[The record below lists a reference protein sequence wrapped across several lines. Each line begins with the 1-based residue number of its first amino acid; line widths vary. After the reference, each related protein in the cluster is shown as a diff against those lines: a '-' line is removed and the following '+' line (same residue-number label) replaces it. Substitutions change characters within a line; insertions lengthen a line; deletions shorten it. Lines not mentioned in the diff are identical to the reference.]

1 MGYTIKQKIEICL
14 KAESN
19 PQMTQS
25 DLAVWAMH
33 EYGSAKPPSQTT
45 ISRILSSKNDIIAS
59 KEDDFKLVRRR
70 KQTNPLLR
78 KILTEWITQAT
89 WENIP
94 ITTPIIQSTAH
105 AIWTRLPKS
114 EKSGNGVFNQKW
126 CAHFMK
132 KLNINITGNE
142 ADIKQNFGY
151 KLNKVW
157 MLDEKVELKT
167 YLDNLIRQD
176 DYSPQD
182 IFVIDEFQL
191 FYSLPLDQI
200 FDVSSVDKGLQQSHS
215 SNEYSLTALLGCNID
230 GSEKLLPLI
239 VGKYDKF
246 DVSKSSFTNLQTVS
260 CDNTSHH
267 NLMNKITQM
276 YNISYKANTNK
287 WVTSSMFQN
296 YILSLDH
303 KIHSLTPHRK
313 ILIILD
319 DCSSHRLINI
329 QFQNIKLVYLKN
341 ENCHKNPYN
350 TSYGSVKFDYLPMN
364 FGIIEEFKI
373 LYRIQQYTEM
383 IKLQRNKS
391 LGNRTKQKSM
401 RNSAASPLGLNY
413 DMANTSPALE
423 VLAEQDYHIPMIK
436 VIEWVTKAWSLVSPE
451 RIFQSWKK
459 TRLLPLNPNQE
470 WPNSQ
475 SRYITNEIFQPL
487 NRRLNSFDD
496 TRSYKELEEIMGHL
510 NVVIP
515 WEIEELVG
523 LVNERGKIT
532 LNYASI
538 EEIIG
543 SCLSESI
550 EDDGPS
556 DDEENHDMDLDNAE
570 AESNDNSSTRWSIS
584 ENDLKDAS
592 NIIFNKA
599 IANTT
604 DSGDTMMNVDS
615 ISTTMRNTLGSN
627 DVSMES
633 DQVFNHE
640 ANSIATTNSRSPS
653 FPFESPATSSN
664 NKHKLGPLESWDKK
678 KQASAVLS
686 SSQQPQQNI
695 NQLFD
700 NSFANGT
707 ALSIYQQ
714 QHRQLQSQS
723 QSQAFPS
730 GSQVDYDMQQSILR
744 LINYSSLN
752 SINLSQSTIDDL
764 NYNLKIIQSRLC
776 Q

>member
-1 MGYTIKQKIEICL
+1 
-14 KAESN
+14 
-19 PQMTQS
+19 MTQS
-25 DLAVWAMH
+25 DLATWAMK
-33 EYGSAKPPSQTT
+33 EYGSTKPPSQTT
-45 ISRILSSKNDIIAS
+45 ISRILSSKSDIIAS

-89 WENIP
+89 WESIP
-94 ITTPIIQSTAH
+94 VTTPIIQSTAH
-105 AIWTRLPKS
+105 AIWTRLPK
-114 EKSGNGVFNQKW
+114 EDKTGNGVFNQKW
-126 CAHFMK
+126 CSHFIK
-132 KLNINITGNE
+132 KLNINITGSE
-142 ADIKQNFGY
+142 EDIKNNFGY

-157 MLDEKVELKT
+157 MLDEKVELKN
-167 YLDNLIRQD
+167 YLDNLIQQD
-176 DYSPQD
+176 NYSPQD

-246 DVSKSSFTNLQTVS
+246 DVSKSSFNNFQVASSEHTL
-260 CDNTSHH
+260 HH

-276 YNISYKANTNK
+276 YNISYKSNTNK

-303 KIHSLTPHRK
+303 KIHSLTPERK

-319 DCSSHRLINI
+319 DCSSHRLVNI
-329 QFQNIKLVYLKN
+329 KFQNIKLVYLKN
-341 ENCHKNPYN
+341 ETCHKNPYN

-373 LYRIQQYTEM
+373 FYRIQQYTEM
-383 IKLQRNKS
+383 IKLQRS
-391 LGNRTKQKSM
+391 KSM
-401 RNSAASPLGLNY
+401 GNNNNRKKPNSGTSPLNLNY
-413 DMANTSPALE
+413 EMANTSPALE
-423 VLAEQDYHIPMIK
+423 VLAEQDYHVSMIQ
-436 VIEWVTKAWSLVSPE
+436 VIEWVTRAWSMVSPE
-451 RIFQSWKK
+451 RIYQSWKK
-459 TRLLPLNPNQE
+459 TRLLPLSAGHN
-470 WPNSQ
+470 WPSV
-475 SRYITNEIFQPL
+475 R
-487 NRRLNSFDD
+487 
-496 TRSYKELEEIMGHL
+496 TRSKADEICKYLDKRLVVFDEMKSHRELEDIMGQL

-532 LNYASI
+532 LSYASI

-556 DDEENHDMDLDNAE
+556 DDEDDGNNRDMDLANGETE
-570 AESNDNSSTRWSIS
+570 ANDVVNSRWSINES
-584 ENDLKDAS
+584 DLKDAS

-599 IANTT
+599 IASATNAN
-604 DSGDTMMNVDS
+604 DTMMNMGS
-615 ISTTMRNTLGSN
+615 ISPALKNSFTSTDVLLDSSQGFNQGSN
-627 DVSMES
+627 GVAM
-633 DQVFNHE
+633 
-640 ANSIATTNSRSPS
+640 ATSQSPT
-653 FPFESPATSSN
+653 FPFGSPLMGAN
-664 NKHKLGPLESWDKK
+664 AKHKLGPLENWNKK
-678 KQASAVLS
+678 KPASSILS
-686 SSQQPQQNI
+686 PQRHRWQNNI

-700 NSFANGT
+700 TSLANGP
-707 ALSIYQQ
+707 AAAAAAADIGAYGHSSQ
-714 QHRQLQSQS
+714 QHSQHEESQS
-723 QSQAFPS
+723 QNFSADS
-730 GSQVDYDMQQSILR
+730 HVDNDMLQSISK

-752 SINLSQSTIDDL
+752 TINLSQATIDDL
-764 NYNLKIIQSRLC
+764 NYNLKIIQSRLG
-776 Q
+776 QTE

>member
-19 PQMTQS
+19 PHMTQS
-25 DLAVWAMH
+25 DLAVWAMK
-33 EYGSAKPPSQTT
+33 EYGLTRPPSQTT

-59 KEDDFKLVRRR
+59 KEDEFKLVRRR

-89 WENIP
+89 WEGIP
-94 ITTPIIQSTAH
+94 ITTPIIQLTAH
-105 AIWTRLPKS
+105 AIWTRLPK
-114 EKSGNGVFNQKW
+114 EDKSGNGVFNQKW
-126 CAHFMK
+126 CAHFIK
-132 KLNINITGNE
+132 KLNINITGSE
-142 ADIKQNFGY
+142 EDIKQNFGY

-157 MLDEKVELKT
+157 MLDEKVELKN
-167 YLDNLIRQD
+167 YLSNMIKQDN
-176 DYSPQD
+176 YSPQD

-200 FDVSSVDKGLQQSHS
+200 FDVSSVDKGLQQSHT

-230 GSEKLLPLI
+230 GLEKLLPLI

-246 DVSKSSFTNLQTVS
+246 GVSKSSFANLQAVS
-260 CDNTSHH
+260 SDATSHH
-267 NLMNKITQM
+267 NLMNKITQV

-287 WVTSSMFQN
+287 WITSLMFQN

-319 DCSSHRLINI
+319 DCSSHRLVNI
-329 QFQNIKLVYLKN
+329 KFQHIKLVYLKN
-341 ENCHKNPYN
+341 ETCHKNPYN

-373 LYRIQQYTEM
+373 FYRIQQYTEM
-383 IKLQRNKS
+383 IRLQRKKSMANK
-391 LGNRTKQKSM
+391 TKQ
-401 RNSAASPLGLNY
+401 SASTTSSLGLNY
-413 DMANTSPALE
+413 NMANTSPALE
-423 VLAEQDYHIPMIK
+423 VLAEQDYHIPMIT
-436 VIEWVTKAWSLVSPE
+436 VIEWVTRAWSWVSPE

-459 TRLLPLNPNQE
+459 TRLLPLTPNQS
-470 WPNSQ
+470 WPSFKTRDMADGIFRNLNKSL
-475 SRYITNEIFQPL
+475 RLFNEA
-487 NRRLNSFDD
+487 
-496 TRSYKELEEIMGHL
+496 RSHKELEDIMGHL

-543 SCLSESI
+543 SCLLEAI
-550 EDDGPS
+550 EDDGNS
-556 DDEENHDMDLDNAE
+556 DEDDDNRE
-570 AESNDNSSTRWSIS
+570 IEIDNGESESNDNGSTRWSIS

-592 NIIFNKA
+592 NMIFNKA
-599 IANTT
+599 IANAA
-604 DSGDTMMNVDS
+604 DASDAMMNVDS
-615 ISTTMRNTLGSN
+615 ISATMRSN
-627 DVSMES
+627 FNSDDVLLDSRHAL
-633 DQVFNHE
+633 NHE

-653 FPFESPATSSN
+653 FPFESATMTIN
-664 NKHKLGPLESWDKK
+664 NKHKLDPLESWDRK
-678 KQASAVLS
+678 KQASAGITSQDQQQS
-686 SSQQPQQNI
+686 STI
-695 NQLFD
+695 NLIFD
-700 NSFANGT
+700 NPLANGNS
-707 ALSIYQQ
+707 LNIYEQLNQ
-714 QHRQLQSQS
+714 QHLS

-730 GSQVDYDMQQSILR
+730 GSEVDNDMSQSILK

-752 SINLSQSTIDDL
+752 TINLSQATIDDL
-764 NYNLKIIQSRLC
+764 NYNLKIIQSRLG
-776 Q
+776 QN

>member
-19 PQMTQS
+19 PHMTQS
-25 DLAVWAMH
+25 DLATWAMH
-33 EYGSAKPPSQTT
+33 EYGLAKPPSQTT

-89 WENIP
+89 WESIP
-94 ITTPIIQSTAH
+94 ITTPIIQLTAH
-105 AIWTRLPKS
+105 AIWTRLPK
-114 EKSGNGVFNQKW
+114 EDKTGNGVFNQKW
-126 CAHFMK
+126 CSHFIK
-132 KLNINITGNE
+132 KLNINITGDDE
-142 ADIKQNFGY
+142 DIKQNFGY

-167 YLDNLIRQD
+167 YLDNMIQQEN
-176 DYSPQD
+176 YSPKD

-230 GSEKLLPLI
+230 GLEKLLPLI

-246 DVSKSSFTNLQTVS
+246 DVSKSSFINLQTASSDVS
-260 CDNTSHH
+260 SHH
-267 NLMNKITQM
+267 NLMNKITQL
-276 YNISYKANTNK
+276 YNISYKSNTNK
-287 WVTSSMFQN
+287 WVTSLMFQN

-319 DCSSHRLINI
+319 DCSSHRLVNI
-329 QFQNIKLVYLKN
+329 RFQNIKLVYLKN
-341 ENCHKNPYN
+341 ETCHKNPYN

-373 LYRIQQYTEM
+373 FYRIQQYTEM

-391 LGNRTKQKSM
+391 GNRARQKPST
-401 RNSAASPLGLNY
+401 SSPLNLNY
-413 DMANTSPALE
+413 AMANTSPALE
-423 VLAEQDYHIPMIK
+423 VLAEQDYHVPMIN
-436 VIEWVTKAWSLVSPE
+436 VVEWVTKAWSMVSPE
-451 RIFQSWKK
+451 RIYQSWKK
-459 TRLLPLNPNQE
+459 TRLLPLNFNQE
-470 WPNSQ
+470 WPSLQ
-475 SRYITNEIFQPL
+475 TRDKAEETFRSLDERLLIFDETK
-487 NRRLNSFDD
+487 SH
-496 TRSYKELEEIMGHL
+496 KELEDIMGQL

-532 LNYASI
+532 LSYASI

-543 SCLSESI
+543 SCLLESI

-556 DDEENHDMDLDNAE
+556 DDDDDDNRDMDLDTAD
-570 AESNDNSSTRWSIS
+570 AGTNDDGSTRWSIN

-592 NIIFNKA
+592 NMIFNKA
-599 IANTT
+599 IANAT
-604 DSGDTMMNVDS
+604 DGESMMNVDS
-615 ISTTMRNTLGSN
+615 ISPVRSNFSSN
-627 DVSMES
+627 DDELLDSNRA
-633 DQVFNHE
+633 FNLE
-640 ANSIATTNSRSPS
+640 ANAIATANSQSSSFSFASLIMTN
-653 FPFESPATSSN
+653 E
-664 NKHKLGPLESWDKK
+664 KHKLGPLESWDRKK
-678 KQASAVLS
+678 PTTEVTS
-686 SSQQPQQNI
+686 PQRQRWNNNNI
-695 NQLFD
+695 SQLFE
-700 NSFANGT
+700 NLLANGAST
-707 ALSIYQQ
+707 SQFNQ
-714 QHRQLQSQS
+714 QSQS
-723 QSQAFPS
+723 QSQSQTQPFS
-730 GSQVDYDMQQSILR
+730 SDSQVDSDMMQSILK

-752 SINLSQSTIDDL
+752 TINLSQSTIDDL
-764 NYNLKIIQSRLC
+764 NYNLKIIQSRLG
-776 Q
+776 QNE